1 MFIKASPAIL
11 LQAANASIQK
21 KNTITFVSL
30 NLDVSMVNNIGPA
43 TGVNINLY
51 AVILKLHHCWNDQ

>member
-11 LQAANASIQK
+11 LQAEMLQFK
-21 KNTITFVSL
+21 KKKTITFVSL
-30 NLDVSMVNNIGPA
+30 NLDVSMVNDIGPA

-51 AVILKLHHCWNDQ
+51 AVILKLHHC